1 MGHKISKQSQF
12 AEEVIMNAMNALAK
26 PTFVPVC
33 SMCGSAPAERDFAAF
48 SNDSRCDGGHYAKQH
63 AVRNGTESDATD
75 GYCSA
80 CGQRVTAFMA
90 DQYAPRDG
98 EPAITEIILR
108 ALTRDMP
115 CDLDALA
122 EVCPPY
128 TWNQI
133 FLEVDRLSR
142 VGAVQLT
149 TSTRGRYAVTLGKSL
164 LAKEAMGSFV
174 QEDKNFSA
182 GAAGSAAA

>member
-1 MGHKISKQSQF
+1 
-12 AEEVIMNAMNALAK
+12 MNAWAK
-26 PTFVPVC
+26 PTFIPVC
-33 SMCGSAPAERDFAAF
+33 SMCGSTPAERDFAAF
-48 SNDSRCDGGHYAKQH
+48 SNDSLCEGNNYAKQH
-63 AVRNGTESDATD
+63 ALKNGTEKNGTESDATD

-98 EPAITEIILR
+98 EAAITEIVLR
-108 ALTRDMP
+108 ALTRDMA

-122 EVCPPY
+122 EVCAPY

-142 VGAVQLT
+142 VGAIQLT
-149 TSTRGRYAVTLGKSL
+149 TSTRGRYAVTLGKSFL
-164 LAKEAMGSFV
+164 TKEAIGSFV
-174 QEDKNFSA
+174 GEDKYFSA
-182 GAAGSAAA
+182 GAAGSPAA